1 MMKNKM
7 ISVLLIV
14 FCMVFCFTAAFSAT
28 ADIENE
34 EGSAEDIGE
43 TIQEDP
49 VEVIDETSSESDNN
63 ISASL
68 GNDCLCGREYYTEN
82 VGEHS
87 KYDCIKCGKNMYACT
102 CNCWCGASSKL
113 DTSGQY
119 GSVLPRLRSGCQKPC
134 PQCDCRDNKAE
145 ILHAEKLRINGEVSP
160 LNLPRPENGLNI
172 SIALF
177 TMLLISACAFYLPYA
192 PFFKNTN
199 TVSDNVDLVDLL
211 FKQEDET
218 TSVKPEKVY
227 ETPEDFAHTSK
238 RAPAKSVNT
247 GRSGISIY
255 EKINLPWISSDNRI
269 IHVNAVAASIM
280 VNDSDV
286 IHGDEVAVGE
296 ISEQLMSRDSSELDR
311 VARFP
316 EFFGTA
322 VDDVSEDGKEGEV

>member
-1 MMKNKM
+1 MMKSKT

-14 FCMVFCFTAAFSAT
+14 FCMVFCLSTVFSAT
-28 ADIENE
+28 SDIENE
-34 EGSAEDIGE
+34 DGTTEDIGA

-49 VEVIDETSSESDNN
+49 VEVIDETSSDSGSNV
-63 ISASL
+63 SASL

-119 GSVLPRLRSGCQKPC
+119 GSVLPRLCSGCQKPC

-145 ILHAEKLRINGEVSP
+145 ILHAEKLRINGEVSH
-160 LNLPRPENGLNI
+160 LNIPRPENGLNL

-177 TMLLISACAFYLPYA
+177 TILLISACAFYLPHA
-192 PFFKNTN
+192 PFFKNPN
-199 TVSDNVDLVDLL
+199 MVLENVDLVELF
-211 FKQEDET
+211 FKQENEEVY
-218 TSVKPEKVY
+218 VKPEKAY
-227 ETPEDFAHTSK
+227 ETPEDSGQTSK
-238 RAPAKSVNT
+238 RIPAKSVNT

-269 IHVNAVAASIM
+269 INVNAVAAAII
-280 VNDSDV
+280 VNDSDI
-286 IHGDEVAVGE
+286 IHGEDIAVGE
-296 ISEQLMSRDSSELDR
+296 ISEQLMARESSELDR

-322 VDDVSEDGKEGEV
+322 VDDVTEDGKEDEI